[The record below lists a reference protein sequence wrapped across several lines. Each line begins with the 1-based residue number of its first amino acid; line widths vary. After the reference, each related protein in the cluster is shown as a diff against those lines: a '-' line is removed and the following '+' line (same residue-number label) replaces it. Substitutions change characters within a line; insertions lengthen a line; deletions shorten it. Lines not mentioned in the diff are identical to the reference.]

1 MAFRPQKPRTTCH
14 YNVSECH
21 LLRDARRARCLLI
34 NYLKRSCKHYVPCAA
49 LFPFRFLL
57 LLFNFSVDACTTDM
71 EHPYSLVAPQLLSR
85 RARLSR
91 ALAVSVVCV
100 ALVVLVCGYHAYAP
114 LSAPTSLLLRDGI
127 PTDREIEFES
137 AVRKSSTGMATVLT
151 LMRRWPSA
159 KVPKQP

>member
-1 MAFRPQKPRTTCH
+1 MPFAP
-14 YNVSECH
+14 N
-21 LLRDARRARCLLI
+21 ARQARCLFI

-49 LFPFRFLL
+49 LFPFRLLL
-57 LLFNFSVDACTTDM
+57 LLFNFSCTTDM
-71 EHPYSLVAPQLLSR
+71 EHPYNLVAPQLLSR